1 MRYDAYAGNVPDAVL
16 GHVAEG
22 LAWSLKGVVC
32 QGKRIRRYGETLA
45 VDVGGRTA
53 VWLGRDDA
61 NGCIYFEGKGET
73 TPDLVRGV
81 RAHFP
86 AHSVARADV
95 CEDYDSEGAF
105 ASLQALVRAHKG
117 LRVKA
122 GYVALPDDPEEGKTW
137 TAGVRGGVSMV
148 RVYESG
154 KHPDRV
160 HLGRP
165 NLVRVELE
173 ARPHYARDKLAVA
186 TMQPLEVWGLS
197 AWTHSVAGAL
207 TQVEIPR
214 YQQET
219 HLPSVDKTT
228 SYLAR
233 TFRRYWQERMS
244 EGRDWACIG
253 REFEAV
259 WKQDDELPQLLAQ
272 QPDSGKLQEAARSDD
287 ELRLEYIRK
296 RYQQGSG
303 DVEH

>member
-1 MRYDAYAGNVPDAVL
+1 MRFDAYAGNVRDAVL

-22 LAWSLKGVVC
+22 VAWSLKGVVS

-86 AHSVARADV
+86 GHNVARADV
-95 CEDYDSEGAF
+95 CEDYDAEGAF
-105 ASLQALVRAHKG
+105 GSLQALVRAHKG
-117 LRVKA
+117 KRVIS
-122 GYVALPDDPEEGKTW
+122 GYDKLPDDPEKGKTW
-137 TAGVRGGVSMV
+137 TAGVRGAVSFI
-148 RVYESG
+148 RVYEAG

-160 HLGRP
+160 HLGKP
-165 NLVRVELE
+165 NLARIELE
-173 ARPHYARDKLAVA
+173 ARPKYSAAKLAAA
-186 TMQPLEVWGLS
+186 TMQPLEFWGLS
-197 AWTHSVAGAL
+197 TWGRAVGQAL

-228 SYLAR
+228 AYLAR

-244 EGRDWACIG
+244 EGRDWSCIG
-253 REFEAV
+253 REFEDI
-259 WKQDDELPQLLAQ
+259 WKH
-272 QPDSGKLQEAARSDD
+272 DD
-287 ELRLEYIRK
+287 ELRRLLNGRSN
-296 RYQQGSG
+296 GSG
-303 DVEH
+303 DVEQ